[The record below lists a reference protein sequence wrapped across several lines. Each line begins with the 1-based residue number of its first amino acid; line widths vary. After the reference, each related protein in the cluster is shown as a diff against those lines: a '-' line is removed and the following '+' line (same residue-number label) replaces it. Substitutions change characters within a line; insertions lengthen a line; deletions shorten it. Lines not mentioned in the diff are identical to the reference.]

1 MIVELN
7 SEEDLPALESSI
19 REALGA
25 QRFDVSV
32 MRSKPYIDM
41 RRALLCLLAGG
52 HVTNLPG
59 GCYFHNED
67 LVLRILQRQPLLVWV
82 GFRDGEIYGEEDSI

>member
-1 MIVELN
+1 MLVQVACED
-7 SEEDLPALESSI
+7 DLPKVDEGVRL
-19 REALGA
+19 ALGA

-32 MRSKPYIDM
+32 LRSKPYIDM

-59 GCYFHNED
+59 GCYFHKED